1 MNDKIKQLVITR
13 LSGFGVNVTEAD
25 DLLLAY
31 VISKI
36 ERDVK
41 NFCNISE
48 VPEDLYYVWSD
59 AVCADFL
66 RSKLSSGTLENISSI
81 VKSISE
87 GDTTI
92 NFSENSTPEGQLLTC
107 ISTMDLNLSDL
118 IRYRKL
124 VW

>member
-1 MNDKIKQLVITR
+1 MNEKIKELVTTR
-13 LSGFGVNVTEAD
+13 LSGFGVTVTEAD

-31 VISKI
+31 VIAKI
-36 ERDVK
+36 ERDIK
-41 NFCNISE
+41 NFCNIAE
-48 VPEDLYYVWSD
+48 VPEELYYVWSD

-66 RSKLSSGTLENISSI
+66 HAKLSSGTLENVSSI

-92 NFSENSTPEGQLLTC
+92 SFSENSTPEGQLLVC
-107 ISTMDLNLSDL
+107 LSTMELKNSDL
-118 IRYRKL
+118 IRYRKI